1 MDISF
6 NEDQVEIANQARRFV
21 ENECPSS
28 FVLEMYEDER
38 GITDELWSKM
48 AEMGW
53 MGMRIPE
60 EYGGIGLGLADLC
73 IVLEEMGRGVLPG
86 PFFATVM
93 LAAESVIEAGNE
105 SQKQTY
111 LPKIA
116 GGEIRGT
123 LALLE
128 PDGGP
133 NPDYVQME
141 ARHANDGFI
150 LNGTKLFVPDAQVAD
165 FMVVAART
173 EPGDDPDR
181 GITLFLVDTKVD
193 GISITSFVTM
203 DGSRKQ
209 SRVDFKDVSVA
220 EDDVLGEVNKGW
232 EPLSRVLR
240 YAAVGLTAEN
250 VGGAEKAMEIAVD
263 YAKIRIA
270 FGQPIGGYQAIKH
283 QCSEMLVDVESSRS
297 LQYYAAW
304 AQEEEDSV
312 SAALAAHSA
321 KSESSKAYVA
331 VTAKCLQVM
340 GAIGITWE
348 HDAHLYYKRANANEV
363 AFGDTAYHREEIA
376 RLIGY

>member
-6 NEDQVEIANQARRFV
+6 NEDQIEIANQARRFV

-28 FVLEMYEDER
+28 FVLEMYENER
-38 GITDELWSKM
+38 GITDELWTKM

-60 EYGGIGLGLADLC
+60 EYGGIGLSLADLC
-73 IVLEEMGRGVLPG
+73 IVLEEMGRGILPG
-86 PFFATVM
+86 PFFSTVM
-93 LAAESVIEAGNE
+93 LAAESVIEAGSE

-111 LPKIA
+111 LPQIA
-116 GGEIRGT
+116 GGETRGT

-128 PDGGP
+128 SDGGP

-141 ARHANDGFI
+141 ARPEGNGYI

-181 GITLFLVDTKVD
+181 GITLFLVDAKAG
-193 GISITSFVTM
+193 GISITPFNTM

-209 SRVDFKDVSVA
+209 SQVDFKDVSVA
-220 EDDVLGEVNKGW
+220 KDDVLGEVNKGW
-232 EPLSRVLR
+232 EPLKRVLR
-240 YAAVGLTAEN
+240 YAAVGLTADN
-250 VGGAEKAMEIAVD
+250 VGGAQKAMEIAVD

-297 LQYYAAW
+297 ILYYAAW
-304 AQEEEDSV
+304 AQEEEDPV
-312 SAALAAHSA
+312 TAALAAYSA

-363 AFGDTAYHREEIA
+363 AFGDTAYHREAIA

>member
-1 MDISF
+1 
-6 NEDQVEIANQARRFV
+6 
-21 ENECPSS
+21 
-28 FVLEMYEDER
+28 
-38 GITDELWSKM
+38 
-48 AEMGW
+48 
-53 MGMRIPE
+53 MRIPE